1 MGKLDNL
8 IAGTVG
14 VALIIAFLIGLA
26 ESIGAIPFWV
36 ITIGVLAFCLFDYY
50 ESCIKKNGTNK

>member
-8 IAGTVG
+8 VAGTIG
-14 VALIIAFLIGLA
+14 MALIIAFLIGLA
-26 ESIGAIPFWV
+26 ESIGAVPFWA
-36 ITIGVLAFCLFDYY
+36 ITIGVLALCLFDYY